1 MEQSEFRP
9 RPAGELAILSYP
21 HLPRE
26 LAGCQDHIF
35 QLHEAEPVR
44 VSECQSGYLQ
54 RAECLVCGKV
64 TSRMD
69 ATWWTKTPAPE
80 TVAARRRHQ
89 GVEPKGG

>member
-9 RPAGELAILSYP
+9 RPAGELAMLSYP

-26 LAGCQDHIF
+26 LFGCEGHVF
-35 QLHEAEPVR
+35 RLHAAEPVR

-54 RAECLVCGKV
+54 RAECLVCGRL

-69 ATWWTKTPAPE
+69 ATWWATPPTAEALTALPNRPE
-80 TVAARRRHQ
+80 
-89 GVEPKGG
+89 